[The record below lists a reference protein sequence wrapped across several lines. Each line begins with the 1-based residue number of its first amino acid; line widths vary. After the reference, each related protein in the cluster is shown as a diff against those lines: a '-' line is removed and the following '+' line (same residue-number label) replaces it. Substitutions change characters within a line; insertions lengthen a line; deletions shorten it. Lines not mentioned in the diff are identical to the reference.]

1 MMVAGAIWIWIAVT
15 AARRSGATVACG
27 LSGSTIDDR
36 RNFGGNQGGGMAAV
50 DIQSQEEPSAQTVS
64 AVLDAAAERIAA
76 AGVENARA
84 DAEALVADALGMK
97 PEELSVDSAGEI
109 PPEVA
114 ERDRG
119 AGARRVDREP
129 MAYILGHAPFR
140 GLEIAVDAR
149 VLWPRRETELLVEV
163 GAELPEGARVHEVG
177 TGSGAIALAL
187 INERPDLRVTASDL
201 SPEAAEAAREN
212 AERLGLELEVTVGEG
227 LPDSLLG
234 EGVDLVIANLPYVTD
249 STIFERSPEIQREP
263 RIAVTGDCGEDG
275 LGVIRGLIEETPSGW
290 RLALEHDT
298 HHGPAM
304 RELLRDATTL
314 QDYEGDERVTV
325 GFAP

>member
-1 MMVAGAIWIWIAVT
+1 MT
-15 AARRSGATVACG
+15 
-27 LSGSTIDDR
+27 
-36 RNFGGNQGGGMAAV
+36 AV
-50 DIQSQEEPSAQTVS
+50 DVQSQGEPSARTVS

-84 DAEALVADALGMK
+84 DAEVLVADAIGVE
-97 PEELSVDSAGEI
+97 PRDLSVESASEV
-109 PPEVA
+109 PAEVA
-114 ERDRG
+114 AAIEARV
-119 AGARRVDREP
+119 ARRVDREP
-129 MAYILGHAPFR
+129 IAYILGRAPFR
-140 GLEIAVDAR
+140 GLEIAVDER

-187 INERPDLRVTASDL
+187 ISERPDLRVTASDL
-201 SPEAAEAAREN
+201 SPEAVEAAREN
-212 AERLGLELEVTVGEG
+212 AERLGLELEVSAATG
-227 LPDSLLG
+227 LPDDL

-263 RIAVTGDCGEDG
+263 RIAVTGACGEDG
-275 LGVIRGLIEETPSGW
+275 LGVIRGLIAETPSGW
-290 RLALEHDT
+290 KLAMEHDT

-304 RELLRDATTL
+304 REMLRGATTL